1 VSSPDKDTATVT
13 APPGRRARNRAARY
27 DQLMTAASEIVS
39 SEGLDG
45 LTMQSVA
52 DRVDCAVGTIYT
64 YFDSK
69 SSLLTALQI
78 SAIETL
84 GASFRHSRDLWEEEL
99 AASDLD
105 EGTRAL
111 ARLVAFGHLFTAA
124 PSMHP
129 REFELLQMLLST
141 RRRETSDE
149 DARRVLPYA
158 LGLINEFR
166 LMIEAAVEQGALR
179 PDEAN
184 PADDQS
190 LSRTVR
196 WAGALNG
203 ALLVSNAA
211 AVPGG
216 DAPQPIDPDV
226 LTGGLL
232 DGRVLALHLAR
243 DLLAGWGADP
253 QALAAAEDFV
263 RQLAA
268 RDRLAVAAPP
278 VTSPDGAA
286 GEGAASAPVE
296 G

>member
-1 VSSPDKDTATVT
+1 
-13 APPGRRARNRAARY
+13 
-27 DQLMTAASEIVS
+27 
-39 SEGLDG
+39 
-45 LTMQSVA
+45 
-52 DRVDCAVGTIYT
+52 
-64 YFDSK
+64 
-69 SSLLTALQI
+69 
-78 SAIETL
+78 
-84 GASFRHSRDLWEEEL
+84 
-99 AASDLD
+99 
-105 EGTRAL
+105 
-111 ARLVAFGHLFTAA
+111 HLFTAA

-268 RDRLAVAAPP
+268 RDRVAVAAPP

-286 GEGAASAPVE
+286 GGRVRALRAARGLRAGGGADPRARPAAEDFVRQLAARARVAVAAPPVASPAGAAGGGAAPAPVE
-296 G
+296 GCPPTTRVERGSTTPTDPG